1 MFNKV
6 RYYANGHYWDYSII
20 IKTDEE
26 MEMFKD
32 YMETSFITM
41 AVPYTL
47 SEPDRNGWIKAY
59 SDYDLDRLR
68 SKYAQLRRKRGS
80 FHKWTV
86 DDISKSEAKLK
97 RLLDD
102 VDYNKIDSSSIK
114 YVCHHID
121 ELSNYIEDLIGKQRN
136 EG

>member
-6 RYYANGHYWDYSII
+6 RYYANGKYWDYVII

-32 YMETSFITM
+32 YMESSFIDAT
-41 AVPYTL
+41 YTL

-59 SDYDLDRLR
+59 SDYNLDKLR

-102 VDYNKIDSSSIK
+102 VDYNKIDRTTIK

-121 ELSNYIEDLIGKQRN
+121 ELSNYIEDLIDRQRN